1 MGTSILS
8 VGKRVGAQGT
18 RKVAQ
23 DGEYTVNGEI
33 EWGRQS
39 LRAGAR
45 PSFREMSGI
54 LQLSG
59 GQRVKVISR
68 FLVSFG
74 KKRWAFRRIAR
85 ASCDL

>member
-1 MGTSILS
+1 MDTTSLS

-23 DGEYTVNGEI
+23 EGEYSVNGEI

-39 LRAGAR
+39 LRARAR

-68 FLVSFG
+68 FLVSFWKETVG
-74 KKRWAFRRIAR
+74 LLAHR
-85 ASCDL
+85 ASFM